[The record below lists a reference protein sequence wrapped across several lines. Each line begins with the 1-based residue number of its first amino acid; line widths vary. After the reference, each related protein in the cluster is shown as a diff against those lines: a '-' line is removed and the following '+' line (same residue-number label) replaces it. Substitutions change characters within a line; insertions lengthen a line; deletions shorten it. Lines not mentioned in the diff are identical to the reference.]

1 MPKLTIFTSPPPLRA
16 LGKIPGKEEN
26 VPREST
32 LTNAFFC
39 PKDGGRL
46 SSMLIKDIEN
56 TLLQNVEVM
65 KEVTDAGIERC
76 FANRAQALAAFL
88 NMIEQEENEVI
99 VIGSSLKGL
108 IGVGNKVDEFQ
119 TKIRDLIRVY

>member
-46 SSMLIKDIEN
+46 NKGTFPFSSIVNFSAPPRLESQTYAVDKRHATVLLSELLI
-56 TLLQNVEVM
+56 
-65 KEVTDAGIERC
+65 GIED
-76 FANRAQALAAFL
+76 L
-88 NMIEQEENEVI
+88 NH
-99 VIGSSLKGL
+99 
-108 IGVGNKVDEFQ
+108 
-119 TKIRDLIRVY
+119 